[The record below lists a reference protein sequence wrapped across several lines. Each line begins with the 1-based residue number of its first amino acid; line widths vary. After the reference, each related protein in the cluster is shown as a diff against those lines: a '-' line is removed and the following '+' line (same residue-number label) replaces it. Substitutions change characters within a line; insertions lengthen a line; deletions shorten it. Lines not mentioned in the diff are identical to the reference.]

1 MLKNMKNI
9 SKLVLVLIGLVS
21 LSCSDDIQDIEAVT
35 PETGIK
41 LVNPTSTFNMVLDG
55 SKLNQV
61 ATSFVWT
68 DSDNPNGG
76 TSLTYTVEAAL
87 GGTGFASPVVLG
99 TTTNLF
105 LDVTIGTLDIAAKS
119 VGIAPLTEGTLDV
132 RVKSINGG
140 SSLASLKVTPYQP
153 NWGII
158 GSATQY
164 GWDNSTDMIY
174 NPVTGK
180 YSISAYLNSG
190 EFKFRLDNSWAVNYG
205 DNGNNLSLE
214 SGGDNIPVSAG
225 NYTIVLDIENL
236 SYTITPIVDAWG
248 IIGSA
253 TPTGWDSDT
262 LLDFDSITN
271 TYSMIINLVPGE
283 FKFRLNQDWGT
294 NYGDNGNNL
303 SLDNNGA
310 NIPVA
315 EGGIYYITADFN
327 GLIYTITKL

>member
-1 MLKNMKNI
+1 MKNI
-9 SKLVLVLIGLVS
+9 SKLVLVLFGLMTI
-21 LSCSDDIQDIEAVT
+21 SCSDDIQDIEAVT
-35 PETGIK
+35 PATGIN
-41 LVNPTSTFNMVLDG
+41 LINPTSSFNMVLDG

-61 ATSFVWT
+61 ATSFVWADT
-68 DSDNPNGG
+68 DNTGDS
-76 TSLTYTVEAAL
+76 SISYTVEAAL
-87 GGTGFASPVVLG
+87 GGTEFATPYVLG
-99 TTTNLF
+99 TTTDMF
-105 LDVTIGTLDIAAKS
+105 LNVTIGNLDTAAKAI
-119 VGIAPLTEGTLDV
+119 GIQPLTEGIVDI
-132 RVKSINGG
+132 RVKSVNGT
-140 SSLASLKVTPYQP
+140 SNIATIKVTPYQP

-158 GSATQY
+158 GSATTF
-164 GWDNSTDMIY
+164 GWDNSTDMVY
-174 NPVTGK
+174 NPMTGK
-180 YSISAYLNSG
+180 YSISLYLNSG

-225 NYTIVLDIENL
+225 NYTIVLDIDNL

-262 LLDFDSITN
+262 LLDFDSTTS

-315 EGGIYYITADFN
+315 EGGTYYITADFN
-327 GLIYTITKL
+327 GLTYTITKL

>member
-1 MLKNMKNI
+1 MKNI

-164 GWDNSTDMIY
+164 GWDNSTDMTY
-174 NPVTGK
+174 NPRTGK
-180 YSISAYLNSG
+180 YSISVYLNSG
-190 EFKFRLDNSWAVNYG
+190 EFKFRLDNSWTTNLG
-205 DNGNNLSLE
+205 DDGNNLSLE
-214 SGGDNIPVSAG
+214 SNGANILVATAG
-225 NYTIVLDIENL
+225 EYTIVLDVANQ
-236 SYTITPIVDAWG
+236 SYTFTPIVNGWG

-262 LLDFDSITN
+262 LLDFDSTSN
-271 TYSMIINLVPGE
+271 TYSMIIDLVPGE
-283 FKFRLNQDWGT
+283 FKFRLNHDWGT
-294 NYGDNGNNL
+294 NYGDDGNNL
-303 SLDNNGA
+303 SLESNGA

-315 EGGIYYITADFN
+315 SEGTYYITANFN
-327 GLIYTITKL
+327 TLTYTITKL

>member
-1 MLKNMKNI
+1 MKNI
-9 SKLVLVLIGLVS
+9 TKYIVALFVVLAI
-21 LSCSDDIQDIEAVT
+21 SCNTDDVEDRPVVT
-35 PETGIK
+35 PETGIN
-41 LVNPTSTFNMVLDG
+41 LINPTSSFNMILDG
-55 SKLNQV
+55 SRLNQV
-61 ATSFVWT
+61 ATSFVWADT
-68 DSDNPNGG
+68 DNVSDA
-76 TSLTYTVEAAL
+76 SITYTVEMAL
-87 GGTGFASPVVLG
+87 GETDFATPLTFA
-99 TTTNLF
+99 TTTDMF
-105 LDVTIGTLDIAAKS
+105 LDVTIGDLDTAAKTL
-119 VGIAPLTEGTLDV
+119 GIQPLTEGAIDV
-132 RVKSINGG
+132 RIKSENGL
-140 SSLASLKVTPYQP
+140 SNVVSIRVTPYQP

-174 NPVTGK
+174 NPMTGK
-180 YSISAYLNSG
+180 YSISTYLNSG
-190 EFKFRLDNSWAVNYG
+190 EFKFRLDNSWVVNYG

-248 IIGSA
+248 VIGSA

-327 GLIYTITKL
+327 GLTYTITKL